1 MKLFIIVIVSVIVI
15 VFIAYSLIDRYYGV
29 CISHGSGYDCVV
41 YRGFSEVGRVA
52 IFQNGT
58 VDFKWGTVSVRGPL
72 RCVGNC
78 TPGSL
83 TAIGI
88 RGIYVV
94 EGGGTTSVV
103 FYHLN
108 AYLGYILAVPVALYI
123 YALALIASG
132 ALEKMYR
139 GLKIVVVAGTV
150 ATALSIFTTPLEPIS
165 AAALSICGLSTTAL
179 GVYAVRRVRQW
190 VMSMLT

>member
-15 VFIAYSLIDRYYGV
+15 VFVAYSLIDRYYGI
-29 CISHGSGYDCVV
+29 CISHVSGYDCVI

-52 IFQNGT
+52 IFPNGT
-58 VDFKWGTVSVRGPL
+58 VDFKWGTISARGPL
-72 RCVGNC
+72 RCVSNC

-94 EGGGTTSVV
+94 KGGEATSVV
-103 FYHLN
+103 FYYLN
-108 AYLGYILAVPVALYI
+108 AYIAYIFAVPVALYI
-123 YALALIASG
+123 YALSLIVSAT
-132 ALEKMYR
+132 LEKIYR
-139 GLKIVVVAGTV
+139 GLKIVIIAGVV
-150 ATALSIFTTPLEPIS
+150 ATALSIFMTLLEPIS
-165 AAALSICGLSTTAL
+165 AAVLSTCGLSTAAL
-179 GVYAVRRVRQW
+179 GAYAVKRVRQW